1 MWRLRKAAVGLSGF
15 SALNVEDK
23 EKTKKKSPVKSFPHG
38 TIKNIPRRS
47 RGLRRPGQKS
57 QREWVVVATVYLRGL
72 PVSMLV
78 STKAFRVPVVSA
90 AGVCTLL
97 RWQREPERAPG
108 PPAPEG

>member
-1 MWRLRKAAVGLSGF
+1 M
-15 SALNVEDK
+15 EDK
-23 EKTKKKSPVKSFPHG
+23 EKTKKKKKESSVKSFPHG
-38 TIKNIPRRS
+38 AIENIPGRY
-47 RGLRRPGQKS
+47 RGLRRPGEKS
-57 QREWVVVATVYLRGL
+57 QREWVAVATVYLRGL

-90 AGVCTLL
+90 AGVGTLL